1 MDKSVMHTLRD
12 APYVLVKCSVE
23 QLRLDWR
30 SWAVYRI
37 FYDIFNV

>member
-23 QLRLDWR
+23 QLRPLR
-30 SWAVYRI
+30 PNGR
-37 FYDIFNV
+37 